1 MNFYQTGSKLLG
13 IDIVVKLSLLG
24 LSMIAL
30 NYWTGYIPVG
40 LEKTFITTRMNSLKT
55 VQLCN
60 RWNHIEMDKVFP
72 VLQNNS
78 ELFIYAVKVEWA
90 PVSSG
95 VPRGTIPGPLLFI
108 VYQLYLNIY

>member
-1 MNFYQTGSKLLG
+1 
-13 IDIVVKLSLLG
+13 
-24 LSMIAL
+24 
-30 NYWTGYIPVG
+30 
-40 LEKTFITTRMNSLKT
+40 
-55 VQLCN
+55 
-60 RWNHIEMDKVFP
+60 MDKLFP